1 MQNKLFLWLHMH
13 QPDYLDSLTNKTILP
28 WVRRHSLNGYYSVP
42 KILLQTEFKA
52 NINFSGIL
60 IEQIQR
66 YQKGAKDIYQ
76 IYEEVDPE
84 SLSQSEINFI
94 FRRFNTPYSFKST
107 RLDSLREKFT
117 KEERLSYNEI
127 IDFQVLFKLSAFA
140 PIDEEVVE
148 LRKKGSNFT
157 KEDKEVLINL
167 EKRIIENLFNLYREL
182 LERNQI
188 EITVTPYYHPILPL
202 LLSLHSALESKPN
215 AKIPQIDSNLIEDAK
230 VQIKRAIE
238 IGETVFGKKINGMW
252 PAEGSISKETIN
264 LIKDSCI
271 KWVGS
276 DEAVVKNFGLGQGI
290 YDYNGTVLFL
300 RNHVISDKIG
310 FVYNKMRVEDAIT
323 DLKHEIAK
331 NGTLILIL
339 DGENPWE
346 YFENYGIDFMKK
358 LFGSFDRNN
367 TLLGSDAI
375 PMKKIDSFTPGSW
388 INGYFDTWIGDEET
402 NAAWTYLLE
411 IRKIIQ
417 SNNKAIEFL
426 LKAEASDHFWWYS
439 DFHKKEINF
448 DFDYLF
454 RGHLIKALLES
465 NLEVKNYLY
474 YPIKRFP

>member
-1 MQNKLFLWLHMH
+1 
-13 QPDYLDSLTNKTILP
+13 
-28 WVRRHSLNGYYSVP
+28 
-42 KILLQTEFKA
+42 
-52 NINFSGIL
+52 
-60 IEQIQR
+60 
-66 YQKGAKDIYQ
+66 
-76 IYEEVDPE
+76 
-84 SLSQSEINFI
+84 
-94 FRRFNTPYSFKST
+94 
-107 RLDSLREKFT
+107 
-117 KEERLSYNEI
+117 
-127 IDFQVLFKLSAFA
+127 
-140 PIDEEVVE
+140 
-148 LRKKGSNFT
+148 
-157 KEDKEVLINL
+157 
-167 EKRIIENLFNLYREL
+167 
-182 LERNQI
+182 
-188 EITVTPYYHPILPL
+188 
-202 LLSLHSALESKPN
+202 
-215 AKIPQIDSNLIEDAK
+215 
-230 VQIKRAIE
+230 
-238 IGETVFGKKINGMW
+238 
-252 PAEGSISKETIN
+252 
-264 LIKDSCI
+264 
-271 KWVGS
+271 
-276 DEAVVKNFGLGQGI
+276 VVKNFGLGQGI

-310 FVYNKMRVEDAIT
+310 FVYNRMRVEDAIT
-323 DLKHEIAK
+323 DIKHEIAK

-474 YPIKRFP
+474 YPIKRFQ